1 MKKQTFTTFRK
12 HLAGIS
18 FCLASL
24 SAVSICGYSFNSSSI
39 QVEAA
44 SHGLA
49 KFEALKSGDKNW
61 TVSSAQEGGIGT
73 FKSVNATDEYRVNAK
88 FTDYKYTPGNLL
100 SIKVDGLDIT
110 DEEIIIGYNTGNGD
124 FIKLKNIVSQHVGY
138 ITLELPKDTDGIFKT
153 KQPTLVR
160 IKGKLRNATTSS
172 EFSFGGFEIHKAGTL
187 PSWDDGSTPIYD
199 PYAEPKGIAVTYY
212 DGIYSR
218 GFAWS
223 TDDYISESFLYIIK
237 KTGSMSADNIDW
249 SNAKQIKASM
259 VERTDVDDK
268 KWHVYKAHVLDLA
281 PGATYFYKVGS
292 ETSGFSTVGTLDI
305 EKSENEIDGVT
316 FLHLT
321 DCQEDY
327 KNNYYRWA
335 DVLKAAYN
343 KYPETSYIAFT
354 GDLTN
359 HSEKYLNMYH
369 WIWGLDAPAEILK
382 NTPISPS
389 SGNHDEWDY
398 SFTDRFDFNYADFM
412 PDTDAELKT
421 GGCYYYTYGKDIL
434 FINMN
439 TNDGDWTKEFK
450 AQKVWL
456 NEVLENHKDY
466 KWKVVQ
472 LHKGPMSTGDH
483 SNNGDVED
491 YRDVLCPIFS
501 KYKVDLV
508 LQGHDH
514 VYTRTASYPYWTENT
529 DDVKN
534 YTYEAYKKAGKV
546 TTDYTFDGETR
557 IWNLE
562 PAGTHYV
569 TINYCANKKYDPT
582 SEDKLDKRIHL
593 GINPISEENGCSS
606 QPKKPMYGVV
616 RIKGDI
622 LCYDA
627 YTYDYDKKESTLFDT
642 FSVDKGEK
650 KDETTEEKTSEEQ
663 PTEELSSE
671 EQTTEELSSEEQ
683 TTEELTSEEQ
693 TTEELSSEEQT
704 TEELSSEEQTT
715 EELSSEEQSTEN
727 STEKTSEVIIQTKEE
742 TTQEQ
747 AKSPS
752 DQQAQTTTQ
761 NESQNS
767 TQNNTDTV
775 SQATTT
781 SSDNKLTGN
790 VLRKN
795 QVLTDKKSCGKYKIT
810 KLIKKKGKIVG
821 GNVTYIKPLN
831 KNCQKVTIKST
842 VKLNGVTFK
851 ITAINNNAFINCK
864 KLKTVIIGANVTKI
878 GTKAF
883 YNCKSLKTINIKSC
897 KIKFIGK
904 NAFGK
909 TNKNIKFTLAKKGR
923 ARTSRL
929 IKKSK

>member
-1 MKKQTFTTFRK
+1 M
-12 HLAGIS
+12 
-18 FCLASL
+18 
-24 SAVSICGYSFNSSSI
+24 
-39 QVEAA
+39 
-44 SHGLA
+44 
-49 KFEALKSGDKNW
+49 
-61 TVSSAQEGGIGT
+61 
-73 FKSVNATDEYRVNAK
+73 
-88 FTDYKYTPGNLL
+88 
-100 SIKVDGLDIT
+100 
-110 DEEIIIGYNTGNGD
+110 
-124 FIKLKNIVSQHVGY
+124 
-138 ITLELPKDTDGIFKT
+138 
-153 KQPTLVR
+153 
-160 IKGKLRNATTSS
+160 
-172 EFSFGGFEIHKAGTL
+172 
-187 PSWDDGSTPIYD
+187 
-199 PYAEPKGIAVTYY
+199 
-212 DGIYSR
+212 
-218 GFAWS
+218 
-223 TDDYISESFLYIIK
+223 
-237 KTGSMSADNIDW
+237 
-249 SNAKQIKASM
+249 
-259 VERTDVDDK
+259 
-268 KWHVYKAHVLDLA
+268 
-281 PGATYFYKVGS
+281 
-292 ETSGFSTVGTLDI
+292 
-305 EKSENEIDGVT
+305 
-316 FLHLT
+316 
-321 DCQEDY
+321 
-327 KNNYYRWA
+327 
-335 DVLKAAYN
+335 
-343 KYPETSYIAFT
+343 
-354 GDLTN
+354 
-359 HSEKYLNMYH
+359 
-369 WIWGLDAPAEILK
+369 
-382 NTPISPS
+382 
-389 SGNHDEWDY
+389 
-398 SFTDRFDFNYADFM
+398 
-412 PDTDAELKT
+412 
-421 GGCYYYTYGKDIL
+421 
-434 FINMN
+434 
-439 TNDGDWTKEFK
+439 
-450 AQKVWL
+450 
-456 NEVLENHKDY
+456 
-466 KWKVVQ
+466 
-472 LHKGPMSTGDH
+472 
-483 SNNGDVED
+483 
-491 YRDVLCPIFS
+491 
-501 KYKVDLV
+501 
-508 LQGHDH
+508 
-514 VYTRTASYPYWTENT
+514 YTRTASYPYWTENT

-810 KLIKKKGKIVG
+810 KLIKER
-821 GNVTYIKPLN
+821 L
-831 KNCQKVTIKST
+831 
-842 VKLNGVTFK
+842 
-851 ITAINNNAFINCK
+851 
-864 KLKTVIIGANVTKI
+864 
-878 GTKAF
+878 
-883 YNCKSLKTINIKSC
+883 
-897 KIKFIGK
+897 
-904 NAFGK
+904 
-909 TNKNIKFTLAKKGR
+909 LAE
-923 ARTSRL
+923 T
-929 IKKSK
+929 